1 MGKWR
6 ASILEINSVTADV
19 KEVLLKV
26 VDADFAFLAGQCV
39 YFFAPGVEKSA
50 ALSIASTPLLL
61 KQTRSFHVVVK
72 NSRFPPIA
80 WIHNEAKPGDDVE
93 VTVGGTLTMTPDEQ
107 AGPLLFI
114 AGGIGITPLY
124 SLLRDTVEQQSASVC
139 ATLLYMACGPQ
150 AHVLWQRLL
159 DLEELAKHQGS
170 CLRCVF
176 FDTSKDAA
184 GKLPHSDAPIA
195 APGCWG
201 AFSFLRSGK
210 KNAVLPAD
218 TLVAGKEDAQSVV
231 VAGAKSH
238 VKPSYKVEKGRVG
251 PNQLKQALADL
262 GHLGAS
268 QSPTAFLCGPPQ
280 MSDAL
285 EGQLLQLGLPKN
297 SVRLERWW

>member
-1 MGKWR
+1 MGSWR
-6 ASILEINSVTADV
+6 ASILEISSVTADV

-26 VDADFAFLAGQCV
+26 VDADFAFLAGQFV
-39 YFFAPGVEKSA
+39 YFYAPGVEKSA
-50 ALSIASTPLLL
+50 ALSIASTPLLFE
-61 KQTRSFHVVVK
+61 QTRSFHVMVK

-93 VTVGGTLTMTPDEQ
+93 VTVGGTLTMTPTEQ

-184 GKLPHSDAPIA
+184 GQLPRPDVSIG

-201 AFSFLRSGK
+201 ALSFLRSVK
-210 KNAVLPAD
+210 KNAVLPD
-218 TLVAGKEDAQSVV
+218 TLVAEQEDAQSV

-251 PNQLKQALADL
+251 PKQLKQALADL

-285 EGQLLQLGLPKN
+285 EGQLLQLGLPKS